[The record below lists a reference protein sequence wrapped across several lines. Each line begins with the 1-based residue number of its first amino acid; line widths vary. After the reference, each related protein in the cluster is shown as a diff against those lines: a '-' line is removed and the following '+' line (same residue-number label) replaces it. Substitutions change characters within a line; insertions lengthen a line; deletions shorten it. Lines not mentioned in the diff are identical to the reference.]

1 MVRLSTFLLMILYLL
16 ALCAAC
22 SETAEKTTPTV
33 PLPSSSV
40 STKETELAS
49 FIDKAQKLLAK
60 GMFQEAVTVCQDGLA
75 LDSTSVFLLN
85 TMATAYASE
94 GRYALAIEA
103 LDQIRILEPAR
114 ALTYLNLGGIFT
126 KLGQYEQAET
136 HLQQAFQI
144 APNQPEIH
152 RRLGEVFLGTD
163 RFQKAAHHF
172 SAALEL
178 FPQASTLHY
187 YLGRAYEGMGE
198 DQSALESFTRAAQ
211 LDGGFT
217 ECFYRMAQLARRVGQ
232 NELARSSMIRFKK
245 LQQIGSGDPDIPK
258 QMKKLRASI
267 LNAPESPLH
276 HEKLGYFFAQ
286 HDYVDEAENMY
297 RLTGQLPRIELD
309 RLTRMGKHMLR
320 LNRPETALFLF
331 QKGAKQRPLHIPTLL
346 NAGVALDMLGKSTE
360 AKAYYERVQILAP
373 QDPRGWYAIGL
384 SEFNAGRLE
393 EAQTAW
399 EKSLQLTPKS
409 STLRREIEQRLAG
422 LPASK

>member
-1 MVRLSTFLLMILYLL
+1 L
-16 ALCAAC
+16 A
-22 SETAEKTTPTV
+22 E
-33 PLPSSSV
+33 
-40 STKETELAS
+40 
-49 FIDKAQKLLAK
+49 

-75 LDSTSVFLLN
+75 IDSTSVFLLN

-103 LDQIRILEPAR
+103 LDQIRILEPTR

-126 KLGQYEQAET
+126 KLGQYERAET
-136 HLQQAFQI
+136 LLKQALQI

-172 SAALEL
+172 STALGL

-187 YLGRAYEGMGE
+187 YLGKAYEGMGE

-232 NELARSSMIRFKK
+232 NELARSSMTRFKK

-286 HDYVDEAENMY
+286 HDYVDEAENLY
-297 RLTGQLPRIELD
+297 RLTGQLPGIELD
-309 RLTRMGKHMLR
+309 RLTRMGKHMLQ

-331 QKGAKQRPLHIPTLL
+331 QQGAKQRPLHIPTLL
-346 NAGVALDMLGKSTE
+346 NAGVALEILGESTE
-360 AKAYYERVQILAP
+360 AQAYYERVQILAP

-393 EAQTAW
+393 EAQAAW